1 MTRIVI
7 KICLSLLLYAAL
19 QVHAGVL
26 HVSVCGSDWHP
37 GTPKRP
43 LRTIQQAA
51 MLAQPG
57 DTITVHAGVYRER
70 INPPRGGV
78 SDSVRIVYRA
88 APGAVVE
95 IKGSEVVKG
104 WQKVA
109 NNIWKVVL
117 ETEFFGEFNP
127 FADKIHGDW
136 FRDRGRTHHTAAVYL
151 NGEWLTEAN
160 NLDELFLPDHQKPA
174 WVTGNQKYI
183 NPHLWFA
190 MVQGGVTTV
199 WAQFPGVNPNE
210 ELTEVN
216 VRQSVFYP
224 DQPGR
229 NYITVDGFI
238 MRHAA
243 TPWAPPTAKQ
253 IGLIGTHW
261 SKGWVISNCTISHST
276 CTGITLGKYGDE
288 RDNIAG
294 TASGYVET
302 IERALV
308 YHIPW
313 DKKHVG
319 SHVVQNN
326 HIHHCEQAGI
336 VGSMGGAF
344 SVIKNNRIHHIH
356 VRQLF
361 EGDEMSGIKLHGAI
375 NTLIQGNIL
384 YECLQ
389 GIWLDWMAQNA
400 RISGNLLYNNFRH
413 DIYLEVNHGPL
424 MVDNNIMLS
433 DVALWDMSQGSAYAH
448 NLFAGRMVAQPERA
462 RETPYHPNNE
472 TGIRG
477 LTHISGGDNRFYN
490 NIFIGNGTDGAGE
503 MISHPSIRLNAPR
516 HTPRG
521 LGFGLWVYDEQ
532 DHPLQT
538 GGNVYYHGARPWQG
552 EANAAMFPE
561 TNPGLAFDEKSK
573 SLTLD
578 IDGLQEYTVSPLV
591 TTDMLGKPLIT
602 NEHFVNPDGG
612 FLVIDTDYLG
622 SLRNGKNP
630 VPGPF
635 NHIEEGI
642 FRLTFPFQTENQ
654 NSSAQ

>member
-1 MTRIVI
+1 MYRII
-7 KICLSLLLYAAL
+7 PKFLLLTAL
-19 QVHAGVL
+19 QVHAGEL
-26 HVSVCGSDWHP
+26 HVAMNGSDRYP
-37 GTPKRP
+37 GTKEQP
-43 LRTIQQAA
+43 LRTIQHAA

-57 DTITVHAGVYRER
+57 DTITVHAGIYRER
-70 INPPRGGV
+70 VNPPRGGE

-88 APGAVVE
+88 APGALVE

-104 WQKVA
+104 WRKEGNDV
-109 NNIWKVVL
+109 WKVVL
-117 ETEFFGEFNP
+117 EEDFFGEFNP
-127 FADKIHGDW
+127 FSDKIHGDW

-160 NLDELFLPDHQKPA
+160 NLDELFLPNQHKPS
-174 WVTGNQKYI
+174 WVSDNQKYI
-183 NPHLWFA
+183 NPDLWFA
-190 MVQGGVTTV
+190 IVQGSVTTV
-199 WAQFPGVNPNE
+199 WAEFPGVNPNE
-210 ELTEVN
+210 ETTEVN
-216 VRQSVFYP
+216 VRQSIFYP

-243 TPWAPPTAKQ
+243 TPWAPPTAEQ

-261 SKGWVISNCTISHST
+261 SKGWVIQNCTISHSI

-302 IERALV
+302 IERALN

-313 DKKHVG
+313 DKKYVG

-336 VGSMGGAF
+336 VGSMGAAF
-344 SVIKNNRIHHIH
+344 SVIRNNRIHQIH

-361 EGDEMSGIKLHGAI
+361 EGDEMSGIKIHGAI
-375 NTLIQGNIL
+375 NTLIQGNIV

-424 MVDNNIMLS
+424 MVDNTIMLS
-433 DVALWDMSQGSAYAH
+433 EVALWDMSQGSAYVH

-462 RETPYHPNNE
+462 RETPYHPNNK

-477 LTHISGGDNRFYN
+477 LAHISGGDNRYYN

-503 MISHPSIRLNAPR
+503 SILHPSFRLNAPH
-516 HTPRG
+516 HTPGG
-521 LGFGLWVYDEQ
+521 LGYGLWVYDEQ

-538 GGNVYYHGARPWQG
+538 GGNVYYHGARPWKE
-552 EANAAMFPE
+552 EANAAMFADTGPV
-561 TNPGLAFDEKSK
+561 LAFDDQSK
-573 SLTLD
+573 SLTLKMS
-578 IDGLQEYTVSPLV
+578 GLKEHAIYPLV
-591 TTDMLGKPLIT
+591 NTDLLGKPLIA
-602 NEHFVNPDGG
+602 NVKFIQPDGG
-612 FLVIDTDYLG
+612 FLVIDTDYFG
-622 SLRNGKNP
+622 NPRDRKKP

-635 NHIEEGI
+635 NKIDQVDYK
-642 FRLTFPFQTENQ
+642 L
-654 NSSAQ
+654 